1 MSRRTNRLLRDVG
14 VLVDATE
21 HLRNVMRGFARV
33 NASMARRVE
42 KGDDLVST
50 LESLQGPLRRR
61 EVTDALEEFEAA
73 RHRVRLSMF
82 GVAQEQE
89 ASISEVARALG
100 ISRQLASRLA
110 AEADGDQ
117 RRRTAR

>member
-1 MSRRTNRLLRDVG
+1 MSRRTNKLLRDVE

-21 HLRNVMRGFARV
+21 HLRDVMRVFARV
-33 NASMARRVE
+33 NTSLAKRIGQ
-42 KGDDLVST
+42 GDDLVST
-50 LESLQGPLRRR
+50 LEHLQGSQRRR
-61 EVTDALEEFEAA
+61 EVTDALEEFESA

-82 GVAQEQE
+82 TVAEEQE

-110 AEADGDQ
+110 AEADGDH
-117 RRRTAR
+117 RPPAR